1 MKPVIIIAIAF
12 VLLIP
17 FSAFAQEESNLTQ
30 IDYEGY
36 NFGVP
41 DRRIISHDLSK
52 LDFEVLDVQKFFIPK
67 WIDEPGDFSDILQVK
82 FNVTNNGL
90 ENFVVYKDMFQ
101 IDVIDPR
108 QQYQKFPRIYQDY
121 MVDNYYPQYIED
133 FKLRFQDIAL
143 PQSLFECELL
153 NHSLKINQTRTLSVC
168 FDVLQ
173 KWSNHP
179 LDLNGPRLYYVV
191 MMDNKF
197 TTSCPNCKF
206 VLLNEYY
213 KNPITKL
220 DLAPR
225 VQISLG
231 VPLDEISCKEGL
243 HLVFKKSGNPAC
255 VKPSTAEKL
264 IERGWAVSE
273 QIQLD

>member
-1 MKPVIIIAIAF
+1 MLKIFLVL
-12 VLLIP
+12 VLLP
-17 FSAFAQEESNLTQ
+17 PTFAFGESNLTQ

-36 NFGVP
+36 NFGTSGLRP
-41 DRRIISHDLSK
+41 MFHDLSK

-90 ENFVVYKDMFQ
+90 ENFVIYKKMFQ

-108 QQYQKFPRIYQDY
+108 EQYQKFPITKQDY
-121 MVDNYYPQYIED
+121 MVDNYYPEYIED
-133 FKLRFQDIAL
+133 FKLRFQDITI

-153 NHSLKINQTRTLSVC
+153 NHSLKIDQTRTLSVC
-168 FDVLQ
+168 FDVKQ
-173 KWSNHP
+173 KWSNYP

-197 TTSCPNCKF
+197 KTSCPNCKF

-255 VKPSTAEKL
+255 VKPSSVEKL
-264 IERGWAVSE
+264 IDRGWAVSNKFN
-273 QIQLD
+273 